1 MKAKAP
7 ISAIGTS
14 SSVSWR
20 YHPGGFTLLEL
31 VVVLALLALA
41 ATLVVPRLPAMQE
54 SRLRASARQL
64 SAQLRYL
71 DERAVAGKV
80 PYRLRLNLDEQ
91 KIDVVQKTATG
102 DEAPPDD
109 PYLQRSPLQEG
120 VIIRDLRTERLGT
133 ISSGT
138 VRISYGP
145 GGLSESFL
153 IHLAIPGG
161 SEMTVQALP
170 VSGIVKIADGYLEE
184 IGYLEK
190 MQ

>member
-1 MKAKAP
+1 
-7 ISAIGTS
+7 
-14 SSVSWR
+14 VSRR

-54 SRLRASARQL
+54 SRLRASVRQL

-161 SEMTVQALP
+161 SEITVQALP